1 MTAAAME
8 HGYVG
13 GGIDIVPEEEIEDE
27 CEDLFSPDV
36 NQPLLKDSDGEED
49 GEEDGKPALS
59 WELQLVL
66 LSSFMASGLMFGMPG
81 MPIAYFAENTLKL
94 TPEQESTTLSMNSFA
109 QLFPF
114 CIKPIYGLLSD
125 TMPCFGER
133 RRPYLMVGLLGCGI
147 SFCFLGHCV
156 NTAQFTAVL
165 LLNNIFKA
173 LVLTQAEALVID
185 FAIEKQLTVV
195 EVGKIL
201 SLVWFCNSIGQCLGA
216 VLGGMALYA
225 LRSEMVFLL
234 CAAPPLVCLV
244 LIIMVGSVEPPITQH
259 SDQSITA
266 TLVEYKTVIGSTLK
280 DSSIAWVVLFNV
292 IFFSMPVLGLTDSGL
307 AFYYFSDHLKIDSE
321 ALSFLPAIT
330 FAGMA
335 GGIWLY
341 EQALDRYKF
350 SLRRAIEVLIPMLAL
365 IELFGLP
372 LFFGSTL
379 GNQPVSIIYV
389 ICFSLLAGMV
399 QGPLLIAFFTMV
411 AQCCPSQAEATVMAV
426 FTSIQNTALLT
437 GNQITGALQLVFG
450 VTTDNYDN
458 VWVIC
463 AICAAAVGSTLLWT
477 FLLPHDFT
485 EIQRNLEAR
494 TQKAL
499 NDLHNEQQLEDD
511 KINNSSIDKKC

>member
-1 MTAAAME
+1 ME
-8 HGYVG
+8 PASYTG
-13 GGIDIVPEEEIEDE
+13 GGIDIIPEEIEDQLDRE
-27 CEDLFSPDV
+27 NL
-36 NQPLLKDSDGEED
+36 PLLNESDSSED
-49 GEEDGKPALS
+49 GVKFDCKPELS
-59 WELQLVL
+59 WELRLVL
-66 LSSFMASGLMFGMPG
+66 LSAFMASGLMFGMPG
-81 MPIAYFAENTLKL
+81 MPTAYFAENTLKL

-125 TMPCFGER
+125 TLPCFGER
-133 RRPYLMVGLLGCGI
+133 RRPYMMAGLLGCGI
-147 SFCFLGHCV
+147 SFCFLGRCT

-173 LVLTQAEALVID
+173 MVLTQAEALVID
-185 FAIEKQLTVV
+185 FSIEKQLTAV

-201 SLVWFCNSIGQCLGA
+201 TLVWFCNSMGQCLGA
-216 VLGGMALYA
+216 VLGGVALYT
-225 LRSEMVFLL
+225 LRSETVFML

-244 LIIMVGSVEPPITQH
+244 LIIMIGSVESTITQR

-266 TLVEYKTVIGSTLK
+266 TLIEYKTVIWSTLK
-280 DSSIAWVVLFNV
+280 DSAIAWVVLFNV

-307 AFYYFSDHLKIDSE
+307 AFYYFSDHLQIDRE

-330 FAGMA
+330 FCGMA

-350 SLRRAIEVLIPMLAL
+350 SLRLAVEVLIPMLTL

-372 LFFGSTL
+372 LFFGTTL
-379 GNQPVSIIYV
+379 GDQPGSIIYV

-411 AQCCPSQAEATVMAV
+411 AQCCPTQAEATVMAV
-426 FTSIQNTALLT
+426 FTSIQNASLLT
-437 GNQITGALQLVFG
+437 GNQITGALQLTFG

-458 VWVIC
+458 VCWICLIC
-463 AICAAAVGSTLLWT
+463 ATAVGSTLLWT
-477 FLLPHDFT
+477 FMLPHDFT
-485 EIQRNLEAR
+485 EIQRNLEVR

-499 NDLHNEQQLEDD
+499 NKLNNEQQLVDD
-511 KINNSSIDKKC
+511 KSNKSSIDKKF